1 MKTLASLGLVAA
13 CLLATPAMA
22 GPAGH
27 GLTFTEEVM
36 KKNLQKRAAAKAQAT
51 AECAPQKSA
60 DKASAESKETT
71 PDTCRAS

>member
-1 MKTLASLGLVAA
+1 MKTLASLSLVVA

-22 GPAGH
+22 GPAGT

-36 KKNLQKRAAAKAQAT
+36 KKNQQKRAAAEAQA
-51 AECAPQKSA
+51 AADCAPQKSA
-60 DKASAESKETT
+60 DKASAESKEA